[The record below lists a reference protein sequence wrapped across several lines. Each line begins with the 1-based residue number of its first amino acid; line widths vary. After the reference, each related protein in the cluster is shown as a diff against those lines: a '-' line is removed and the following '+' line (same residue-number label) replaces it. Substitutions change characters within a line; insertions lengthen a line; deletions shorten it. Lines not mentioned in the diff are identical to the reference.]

1 MHHKQAAVSFNARST
16 RRPAFWRRSAVAN
29 IRDTKLFAMRLD
41 ELRIAIR
48 NNQVSFPSQVP
59 VFSKHTRPDLQ
70 RKLAQLYFV
79 LGWSGPRIRERY
91 NLNKQRFHQ
100 VLTTWTR
107 RAIEMGYIQTIPPAE
122 TAAFASI
129 RSIRYTTR
137 TADPVHVPTSIQPAN
152 QPWLSE
158 TADSFA

>member
-1 MHHKQAAVSFNARST
+1 MHHKHAALSCNVRST
-16 RRPAFWRRSAVAN
+16 RSQAFWRRSAAAN

-41 ELRIAIR
+41 ELRIAIH

-70 RKLAQLYFV
+70 QKLAQLYFV

-122 TAAFASI
+122 TAAFGS
-129 RSIRYTTR
+129 SRYITH
-137 TADPVHVPTSIQPAN
+137 TADPVHVPTQIQPAH

-158 TADSFA
+158 TVDSFA

>member
-1 MHHKQAAVSFNARST
+1 MHHTLGAISFNARST
-16 RRPAFWRRSAVAN
+16 RRPAFWRRSAIAK
-29 IRDTKLFAMRLD
+29 IPDTKLFAMRLD

-122 TAAFASI
+122 AVAFTSI
-129 RSIRYTTR
+129 RSVRNITR
-137 TADPVHVPTSIQPAN
+137 TAEPVYAPNSIQPAN

-158 TADSFA
+158 TVDSFA